1 MAPPVLLVLVVALMA
16 ASIAGL
22 VTRASI
28 AMLPAYWVVGLA
40 GLLMGEVLGKAQ
52 GLAFLTV
59 GQLLLGPGL
68 ICDLILFAC
77 VHCLGLWYNA
87 RKR

>member
-1 MAPPVLLVLVVALMA
+1 MSPPVLLVLVVALA
-16 ASIAGL
+16 VASLAGL

-40 GLLMGEVLGKAQ
+40 GLLMGEVLGKARDMTF
-52 GLAFLTV
+52 LAV
-59 GQLLLGPGL
+59 GQVLLGPGL